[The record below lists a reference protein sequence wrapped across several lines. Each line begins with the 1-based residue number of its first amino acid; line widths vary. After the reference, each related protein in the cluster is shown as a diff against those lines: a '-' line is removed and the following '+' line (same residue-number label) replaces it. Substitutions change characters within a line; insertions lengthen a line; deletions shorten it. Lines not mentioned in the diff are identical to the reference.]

1 MINIFQTLTNLL
13 LSKTARNTYIVFFGN
28 GLSAFFAFIFTVIYT
43 NKLSW
48 NDIGYFSALLALFL
62 LVSDLSDIGIGSSLS
77 AFLPPLEKTKDKLA
91 KFLKTALLLQFF
103 IAITITATLYLFSYK
118 LSDLLFHTREHNF
131 LIKITIIGIFFMIL
145 ANFFQYSLS
154 ARQKFYQVGFLS
166 AFGGIIR
173 LMLMIMIVIL
183 SAVNLSN
190 TVYVQTLSTIIL
202 MIVALFLLK
211 LGFLKKKFDWTDL
224 KKLLKFTYLLGIAR
238 GLTAIAS
245 RIDVLML
252 ISLRNPT
259 EAGIYATAS
268 RVIAIY
274 PLLAGSFSTVIA
286 PKLSASSDRKILAE
300 FLFKITLATLGL
312 IGTILFMIIIARP
325 FMVILFPEK
334 GTAAVSVFQLLLISM
349 IFFVASIPA
358 VSLAIYYLRKPQILT
373 INSVLQLIIVI
384 IGNLIFIPRYGRFG
398 ATYSL
403 ILAYGITL
411 LLTSYLSY
419 HFYRKKHA

>member
-48 NDIGYFSALLALFL
+48 NDIGYFSALLSLFL

-77 AFLPPLEKTKDKLA
+77 AFLPPMEKTKDKLA
-91 KFLKTALLLQFF
+91 QFLKTALLLQFF
-103 IAITITATLYLFSYK
+103 IAIIITATLYLISYK
-118 LSDLLFHTREHNF
+118 LSDLLFHTREYNF

-173 LMLMIMIVIL
+173 LILMIMIVVL

-211 LGFLKKKFDWTDL
+211 LDFLKKKFDWTDF

-238 GLTAIAS
+238 GLTAMAS

-373 INSVLQLIIVI
+373 INSVLQLIIVV